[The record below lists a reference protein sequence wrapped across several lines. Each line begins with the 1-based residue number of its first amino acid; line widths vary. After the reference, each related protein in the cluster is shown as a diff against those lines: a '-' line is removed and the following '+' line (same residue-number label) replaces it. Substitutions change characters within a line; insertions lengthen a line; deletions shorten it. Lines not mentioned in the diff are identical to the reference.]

1 MDVDSAGSEKG
12 AKERWYL
19 RMKEKNTRL
28 VYTTDPE
35 EARRLRE
42 SGKMPTATDAA
53 PAAQTIRVGIDRKR
67 RRGKTVTVASGFEL
81 TPDSLSRLG
90 KELKRKCGAGG
101 SAEGAE
107 IEVQGEH
114 VEKVADHLEKLGF
127 RVKR

>member
-1 MDVDSAGSEKG
+1 MNDKRT
-12 AKERWYL
+12 K
-19 RMKEKNTRL
+19 L

-42 SGKMPTATDAA
+42 SGTMPTATDA
-53 PAAQTIRVGIDRKR
+53 PPGNQTIRVAIDRKR

-81 TPDSLSRLG
+81 TPDSLRRLG
-90 KELKRKCGAGG
+90 KELKKKCGAGG
-101 SAEGAE
+101 SADGSE

-114 VEKVADHLEKLGF
+114 VETVAAHLEKLGY